1 MLGKTKDYDVARGT
15 MQVEPHADPIKNQ
28 IICSVNTPR
37 KIETEL
43 WLPFFIIIF
52 IKQNSMFSF

>member
-43 WLPFFIIIF
+43 
-52 IKQNSMFSF
+52 